1 MRPPQGVSGLSRTQ
15 PAQGGD
21 EASVDQSRKLSGDRL
36 SVITVSLISCS
47 VVSDSCDPID
57 CSLPGSSVHGI
68 LQARMLEWVAIS
80 FSSHVSQS
88 LARS

>member
-1 MRPPQGVSGLSRTQ
+1 MRPPPRSEW
-15 PAQGGD
+15 AQQDSASTGWD
-21 EASVDQSRKLSGDRL
+21 EASVYQSRKLSGDRL

-80 FSSHVSQS
+80 FSNHVSQS